1 MVALVKARII
11 ELMAIGVFIH
21 CRITASKPWD
31 LGQYPCDA
39 DNVRTCPWPCPQ
51 GARNAPQVGL
61 VKQLDSRVGDHY
73 EGQKIEE
80 DSNEPRCMWLLDLHE
95 RRLATV

>member
-1 MVALVKARII
+1 MIALVIIRII
-11 ELMAIGVFIH
+11 EPLVIGVFIQ
-21 CRITASKPWD
+21 CRITTSKLWD
-31 LGQYPCDA
+31 LGQYPCDT

-61 VKQLDSRVGDHY
+61 VKQLDSSVGDHY

-80 DSNEPRCMWLLDLHE
+80 DSSEPR
-95 RRLATV
+95 